1 MNTQG
6 TEEKSFPALAA
17 AAAALALAVIAGGYV
32 LTGGRTSPED
42 GTDGAPRVLDT
53 LAVVG
58 EEVLGREEFL
68 LSGGSPGALD
78 AWIEDELLAQL
89 AVERGLENPV
99 MTGFAMR
106 RARQLCLRDA
116 LLASELARTVPP
128 GYDEMLRM
136 MQTDPALYL
145 VERHYFEMLVADSL
159 VADSLRARL
168 AAGQGFQVTAENVSL
183 GQKAALGGDMGFLV
197 GGELTGRGLPDEIG
211 RLEGLSEVIESDLG
225 WHIFLVTETRPLTD
239 TARVV
244 ASLQQVFLEQRRRDM
259 VENLLAQARQ
269 GRVCHSNEGIL
280 P

>member
-1 MNTQG
+1 M
-6 TEEKSFPALAA
+6 AA